1 VRHPFTP
8 LLAATVCAMLAG
20 SRSFAAITEWIA
32 DLSTTARA
40 DLGLTGPVP
49 AGTTLWRLLAAV
61 DPTALQDA
69 LGTWLRAR
77 LTWRP
82 NRSDRRRRRSRRVLA
97 VDGKAM
103 RATLRGLNP
112 MHLLAVLDHATSIVL
127 AQVNVDV
134 KTNEIPCLKTVLDQI
149 ADLKDVLI
157 TVDALHC
164 QTGHI
169 TYLRGRGA
177 HLLVCVK
184 GNQPSLLKRLKA
196 LRWKQVPVGHT
207 STDRAHGRLEE
218 RTLKVVT
225 VTEQAGGLGW
235 PDAAQAIQIT
245 RRTKRITPKPGKKNA
260 WRTETVYAIVTLP
273 AEQATAAELATWI
286 RNHCSSRTGC
296 TGSATSLWVKTST
309 RLGPAMVPTSWPSCA
324 TSSSASSAWP
334 TTTTSL
340 APYAATAG
348 TPTKPSH
355 C

>member
-1 VRHPFTP
+1 MPSSPIAAVSDALLNHVPSVTTELGEVTDRDRRTLAEVLATLPDPRRRRGVRHPFTP
-8 LLAATVCAMLAG
+8 LLAASVCAMLAG
-20 SRSFAAITEWIA
+20 SRSFAAIAEWIA
-32 DLSTTARA
+32 DLPAAARA
-40 DLGLTGPVP
+40 DLGLSGPVP
-49 AGTTLWRLLAAV
+49 AGTTLWRLLTAL

-69 LGTWLRAR
+69 LGAWLRAR

-82 NRSDRRRRRSRRVLA
+82 SRADRRRRRGRRVLA

-164 QTGHI
+164 QTAHI

-196 LRWKQVPVGHT
+196 LPWKQVPVGHT
-207 STDRAHGRLEE
+207 STDRAHGRIEE
-218 RTLKVVT
+218 RTLKAVT

-235 PDAAQAIQIT
+235 PHAAQAIQIT

-273 AEQATAAELATWI
+273 AEQATPTELATWI
-286 RNHCSSRTGC
+286 RNHWFIEVRREV
-296 TGSATSLWVKTST
+296 ALV
-309 RLGPAMVPTSWPSCA
+309 
-324 TSSSASSAWP
+324 
-334 TTTTSL
+334 
-340 APYAATAG
+340 
-348 TPTKPSH
+348 
-355 C
+355 